1 VLELKQN
8 ASAAARGLPTTDSHV
23 RFKARVSA
31 SAPAPAIS
39 AVAVATAVAA
49 AVAAAVVT
57 HHVTHHHTTEK
68 AGRGPHRD
76 VTPAV
81 AGAVAWLCHD
91 RLAVGTGAAR
101 AGGIPHDRL
110 GVDPRSR
117 RLRGGGRAGLAR
129 GSGARGTQS
138 AVRGGWAR
146 TLLFCIKKQQKQST
160 TSRTKQMMA
169 PRVPSPEPM
178 QSTGVS
184 PRSAHIRQRSRL
196 VR

>member
-1 VLELKQN
+1 VLELKET

-23 RFKARVSA
+23 RLKARVSA

-39 AVAVATAVAA
+39 AVAVATAT
-49 AVAAAVVT
+49 VVT
-57 HHVTHHHTTEK
+57 HHVTNHHTTEK

-81 AGAVAWLCHD
+81 AGAVASLCHD

-110 GVDPRSR
+110 GVGPRSR

-129 GSGARGTQS
+129 GSGARGTRS
-138 AVRGGWAR
+138 AVRGGRAR

-160 TSRTKQMMA
+160 TSRTKKMMA
-169 PRVPSPEPM
+169 PMVSSLEPM
-178 QSTGVS
+178 QSTGVL
-184 PRSAHIRQRSRL
+184 PRSAHIWQRSRL